1 MRGTPQASV
10 FTRLPR
16 GIFAL
21 IGLVSVAAVG
31 GALLAQYGF
40 DIKPCPWCVL
50 QRLIFLVIALVCLIG
65 WLWRARAS
73 CTVSALGVL
82 VLSACGVA
90 AAVFQHVVAANQES
104 CVLTLADRIITVLQ
118 LETTFPTLF
127 QVTATCMEAAS
138 YRLLGL
144 PFEVWSGALFVLF
157 TLAALLILLRRAA
170 R

>member
-1 MRGTPQASV
+1 RLRRGSDPDGRLRRDRAHRRGAVTMRGTPQASV

-73 CTVSALGVL
+73 CTLSALGVL
-82 VLSACGVA
+82 VRSACGVA
-90 AAVFQHVVAANQES
+90 AAVF
-104 CVLTLADRIITVLQ
+104 
-118 LETTFPTLF
+118 
-127 QVTATCMEAAS
+127 
-138 YRLLGL
+138 
-144 PFEVWSGALFVLF
+144 
-157 TLAALLILLRRAA
+157 
-170 R
+170 